1 MKYCTDPTVF
11 VLFVPGMVIPMVRS
25 CLLAEVLPEEVVAE
39 SNEDVPS
46 PTCVSCYH
54 ADRRT
59 SCAFL
64 SQRRR
69 FFLYFFSFFFF
80 CLAEEDVAVTLQL
93 EVKII
98 KKKKKHLWRYRD
110 LTQEKEKKTI
120 TVTHELK

>member
-80 CLAEEDVAVTLQL
+80 FLAEEDIAVTLQL

-98 KKKKKHLWRYRD
+98 KKKRSICGAIMTLHRKKKRR
-110 LTQEKEKKTI
+110 QSQ
-120 TVTHELK
+120 